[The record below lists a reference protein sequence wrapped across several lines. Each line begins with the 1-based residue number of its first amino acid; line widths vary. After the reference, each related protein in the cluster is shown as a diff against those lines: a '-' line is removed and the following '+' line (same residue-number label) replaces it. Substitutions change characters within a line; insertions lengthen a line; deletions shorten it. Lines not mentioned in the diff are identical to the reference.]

1 MSISI
6 DEPVATVEYNSVIGK
21 AQHILGAFTAED
33 SSLSLTDLVRR
44 TGIAKATVYRL
55 AQELVQWGVLERVG
69 TDYRLGL
76 RLFELGQQVPR
87 QRILRDAALPHMVE
101 LLMSTHETVHFAVC
115 DGLDTLCIE
124 KIIINRGLKQQTRMA
139 GRLPLYCTATGKIFL
154 AMSSP
159 GLVNRCVQAGL
170 VPLTRHTIRSSA
182 ILARQLEKVRQDQY
196 ATEAEETRLGYGS
209 VAVPVM
215 GPGGRLVGALSV
227 TTSTVRLD
235 VNRLVGPLRTASTRI
250 TRSLQTGLQTG

>member
-6 DEPVATVEYNSVIGK
+6 EEPTATTGEYNSVIGK

-55 AQELVQWGVLERVG
+55 AQELVHWGVLERVG

-87 QRILRDAALPHMVE
+87 QRILREAALPHMVE
-101 LLMSTHETVHFAVC
+101 LLMSTHDTVHFAVC
-115 DGLDTLCIE
+115 EGLDVLCIE
-124 KIIINRGLKQQTRMA
+124 KIVMHRGLKQQTSMG
-139 GRLPLYCTATGKIFL
+139 GRLPLYCTATGKVFL
-154 AMSSP
+154 AMSST
-159 GLVNRCVQAGL
+159 GLLNRCVQAGL

-182 ILARQLEKVRQDQY
+182 VLARQMEKVREDRY
-196 ATEAEETRLGYGS
+196 ATESEETRLGYS
-209 VAVPVM
+209 SIAVPVA

-235 VNRLVGPLRTASTRI
+235 VNRLIGPLRAASSRI
-250 TRSLQTGLQTG
+250 TRSLQSS